1 MPKPRAARRTSDSG
15 ARALAADPRIPETP
29 PTPRNP
35 WRLALPGLLLACAAL
50 LPFLGKAHAIDDVTF
65 LLQAQHAL
73 HDPWHPTA
81 FEMVADGQR
90 MRLSS
95 GLVTG
100 PLMAWLLVP
109 CVSLG
114 GAEWAAHLVQWLLV
128 LVTIVSTVRLA
139 VRIGLTPRA
148 ARLAG
153 LLVAGCPA
161 LIGMAT
167 TSMSDVPAMAF
178 GAWGMERFLAWADER
193 RPLQGVAAT
202 LALACAGLARTHA
215 LGVPL
220 VASLALPAEPR
231 PDGGRR
237 AWSAAL
243 PLAAALVL
251 DYAVMHITADPARA
265 RGTFLD
271 AVVERGLAGNWRGNL
286 AAFGCHW
293 LAAIPLAL
301 PWLWAR

>member
-100 PLMAWLLVP
+100 RRMAWLRVP

-178 GAWGMERFLAWADER
+178 AALGMERFMAWADER
-193 RPLQGVAAT
+193 RPRQGVASAV
-202 LALACAGLARTHA
+202 ALACAGLARTHA
-215 LGVPL
+215 LALPVVASLALLRAPSREGLRRTWVDGVPL
-220 VASLALPAEPR
+220 VAAWGLAL
-231 PDGGRR
+231 
-237 AWSAAL
+237 
-243 PLAAALVL
+243 
-251 DYAVMHITADPARA
+251 AVIGLTADPAA
-265 RGTFLD
+265 AHGTL
-271 AVVERGLAGNWRGNL
+271 L
-286 AAFGCHW
+286 
-293 LAAIPLAL
+293 
-301 PWLWAR
+301 